1 MKECINCKI
10 EKELIEFH
18 KKLNYL
24 QSRCK
29 NCQSIY
35 NKEYRLKNKEILKEK
50 AKIYAENNKEIIK
63 QKQKE
68 SHKKYYL
75 ENKEKIRERERI
87 YVKKNKEKIKE
98 KAKQYRLNNKEKIK
112 EYHKNHNLN
121 NRDKKNE
128 YYNNKRLLDN
138 LFDLKIRIRQSIRVT
153 LKRQNFNKNSKTSE
167 ILGCSI
173 QEFKNYLELQFTKGM
188 SWENVGEWHLDHIY
202 PVSLAKSEE
211 ELIRLN
217 HYTNFQPLWAKDN
230 LQKSNKII
238 SNTQI
243 KLL

>member
-1 MKECINCKI
+1 MKVCSTCKI
-10 EKELIEFH
+10 EKELTEFH

-24 QSRCK
+24 QSLCK

-35 NKEYRLKNKEILKEK
+35 LKKYRLKNKEILKEK
-50 AKIYAENNKEIIK
+50 SKIYVENNKEIIK

-75 ENKEKIRERERI
+75 ENKEI
-87 YVKKNKEKIKE
+87 IKE
-98 KAKQYRLNNKEKIK
+98 KNKIYQKENNRIEYHKQYRLKNKEKIK
-112 EYHKNHNLN
+112 EYHKQHNLN

-128 YYNNKRLLDN
+128 YYKNKRLLDN

-188 SWENVGEWHLDHIY
+188 TWENAVEWHLDHIY
-202 PVSLAKSEE
+202 PVSLAKNEE

-238 SNTQI
+238 DNKQL
-243 KLL
+243 KLI